1 MASHP
6 SHRTHGQPN
15 GRTRATRRIRL
26 ADIVA
31 LPRSAVANLRHHRA
45 VRLAVLVRKG
55 LFDALDHHPFQSA
68 AAISYYTLLAL
79 APLLLVVLAM
89 AGLVF
94 GREAV
99 EGQLVDEIRGLT
111 GEQGARVV
119 EIVIQNASST
129 PQRGPSLVAGIVVL
143 LIGASGVFLQLQTAL
158 NTIWQVEAAPRA
170 NSLWRFVRHRL
181 VSMAMVFVV
190 GFLLLVSLVISAA
203 LSAINAH
210 YATRLP
216 WPLAWEALNA
226 CASLLVIT
234 VLNAMIFKFLPDVR
248 LRWRDVWL
256 GALVTAVLF
265 TAGKSVIGLYVGRA
279 SVTSSYGAAGS
290 VVALVLWVYYAALIF
305 FVGAEITQVY
315 GHWRERRIAPE
326 PHAVEKPPA

>member
-1 MASHP
+1 MGMPRHP
-6 SHRTHGQPN
+6 FR
-15 GRTRATRRIRL
+15 RTRGRASDTRRIRL
-26 ADIVA
+26 ADVVA
-31 LPRSAVANLRHHRA
+31 LPRIAATSLRRHRVVRMAVI
-45 VRLAVLVRKG
+45 VQKG
-55 LFDALDHHPFQSA
+55 LYAALEHHPFQSA
-68 AAISYYTLLAL
+68 AAIAYYTLLAL

-89 AGLVF
+89 AGAMF
-94 GREAV
+94 GRDAV

-111 GEQGARVV
+111 GEQGAQVV

-129 PQRGPSLVAGIVVL
+129 PQRGLSLVLGIVVL

-158 NTIWQVEAAPRA
+158 NTIWEVEAAPRA

-181 VSMAMVFVV
+181 ISMAMVFAV

-203 LSAINAH
+203 LSAVNAH
-210 YATRLP
+210 YSTIVP
-216 WPLAWEALNA
+216 WQLAWEGLNA
-226 CASLLVIT
+226 CASVLVIT
-234 VLNAMIFKFLPDVR
+234 ALNAMIFKFLPDVR

-256 GALVTAVLF
+256 GAFVTALLF
-265 TAGKSVIGLYVGRA
+265 TVGKSVIGFYVGRA

-290 VVALVLWVYYAALIF
+290 VVALVVWVYYAALIF

-326 PHAVEKPPA
+326 PHAVEKPSA